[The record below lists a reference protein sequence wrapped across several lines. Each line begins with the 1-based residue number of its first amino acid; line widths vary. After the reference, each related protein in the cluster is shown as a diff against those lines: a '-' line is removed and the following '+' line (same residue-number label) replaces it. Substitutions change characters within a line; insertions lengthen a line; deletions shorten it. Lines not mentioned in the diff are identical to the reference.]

1 MNLYA
6 KSLSPCDPFVAKE
19 VAYKFVCKTQLKK
32 FHLEI
37 FVRGFGVIPKIY
49 KTLKG
54 IINIIT
60 EKITYQIKIKVSYN
74 DWPTDGI
81 HQY

>member
-1 MNLYA
+1 MQSLCHLVTHLLQRKLHINLFA
-6 KSLSPCDPFVAKE
+6 NLVK
-19 VAYKFVCKTQLKK
+19 KK

-54 IINIIT
+54 IINVIT

-74 DWPTDGI
+74 DRPTDGI